1 MDESSPTDTEDCVS
15 SAYDPEFYRP
25 PSLFQYLSEEHTHQL
40 TGLSVSDNLAVWR
53 SLGTMASTACLT
65 FMAQVVVL
73 TEDGGY
79 WVKFD
84 VRAGSGN

>member
-1 MDESSPTDTEDCVS
+1 
-15 SAYDPEFYRP
+15 
-25 PSLFQYLSEEHTHQL
+25 
-40 TGLSVSDNLAVWR
+40 
-53 SLGTMASTACLT
+53 MASTACLT